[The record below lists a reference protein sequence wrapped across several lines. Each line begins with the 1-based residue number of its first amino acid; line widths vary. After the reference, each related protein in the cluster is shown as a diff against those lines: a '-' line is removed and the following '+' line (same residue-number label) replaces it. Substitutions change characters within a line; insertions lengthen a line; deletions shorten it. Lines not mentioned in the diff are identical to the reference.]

1 MDWLN
6 WTLLNKEGLNGLHL
20 TLHYIIQGNWARPLE
35 MGVGRTL
42 KRSDKPSSLNNPKN
56 SSPTEILNHCQ
67 IVCKSQDRGRND
79 EATEL

>member
-1 MDWLN
+1 
-6 WTLLNKEGLNGLHL
+6 
-20 TLHYIIQGNWARPLE
+20 

-42 KRSDKPSSLNNPKN
+42 KRSDKVSYLNNPKN